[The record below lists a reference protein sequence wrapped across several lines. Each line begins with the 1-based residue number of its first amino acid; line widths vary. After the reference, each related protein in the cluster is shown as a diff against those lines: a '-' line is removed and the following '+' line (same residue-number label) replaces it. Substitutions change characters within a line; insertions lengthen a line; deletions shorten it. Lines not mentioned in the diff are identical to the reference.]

1 MRYYAG
7 VDLHSTNHYLA
18 IQDETGRVVARQRLP
33 NEAGATQRALAPFAG
48 ELAGVAVESTYNWY
62 WLVDALMASGYRV
75 HLANPSAMQQYAE
88 LKHRDDDS
96 DAVWL
101 SELLRLGILPEGY
114 IYPAAQRPV
123 RDLRRRRLR
132 LVQQR
137 TALIHALQGVLERN
151 TGRRLSAADIKAVCA
166 DRVQPLLPAGAED
179 LRCQGQAL
187 KACIDFFGLQIRSLE
202 AQIGARMAGRDDTA
216 RLQQIP
222 GIGRILALTLV
233 LESGPMSRF
242 PRVGNY
248 ASYCRRVPSRWR
260 SNDKPKGRGNRKNG
274 NPYLAWAYGE
284 ASMMLRRY
292 CPAAQRFYQRK
303 AARSHPCVAH
313 AALAHKLSRA
323 VFYMLRDGVAFDPT
337 KLFR

>member
-18 IQDETGRVVARQRLP
+18 IQDETGRVVSRQRLP
-33 NEAGATQRALAPFAG
+33 NETGDTAGALAPFAG

-62 WLVDALMASGYRV
+62 WLVDRLMAAGYRV
-75 HLANPSAMQQYAE
+75 HLANPAAMKKYSG
-88 LKHRDDDS
+88 LKHADDES

-101 SELLRLGILPEGY
+101 GELLRLGILPEGY

-123 RDLRRRRLR
+123 RDLLRRRLR

-137 TALIHALQGVLERN
+137 TALINALQGVVERN
-151 TGRRLSAADIKAVCA
+151 CGRRLSAADLKAVRT
-166 DRVQPLLPAGAED
+166 DRVQPLLPVGSED
-179 LRCQGQAL
+179 LRRHGQVL
-187 KACIDFFGLQIRSLE
+187 KAGIDFFGVQIRSLE
-202 AQIGARMAGRDDTA
+202 AQIGDRMAGRDDVA
-216 RLQQIP
+216 RLEQIP

-242 PRVGNY
+242 RRVGNY
-248 ASYCRRVPSRWR
+248 ASYCRRVPSRWS
-260 SNDKPKGRGNRKNG
+260 SNDKTKGQGNRKNG
-274 NPYLAWAYGE
+274 NVYLAWAYGE
-284 ASMMLRRY
+284 AAMMLRRY
-292 CPAAQRFYQRK
+292 CPAAQRYYQRK
-303 AARSHPCVAH
+303 AARRHPCVAH

-323 VFYMLRDGVAFDPT
+323 VYYVLRDGVAFDPG

>member
-18 IQDETGRVVARQRLP
+18 IQDETGRVVAQARLP

-62 WLVDALMASGYRV
+62 WLVDALQAAGHRV
-75 HLANPSAMQQYAE
+75 HLANPSAMQKYTG
-88 LKHRDDDS
+88 LKHANDAS

-101 SELLRLGILPEGY
+101 GELLRLGILPEGY

-123 RDLRRRRLR
+123 RDLLRRRLR

-137 TALIHALQGVLERN
+137 TALIHALQGVVERS
-151 TGRRLSAADIKAVCA
+151 TGRRLSAADIKATSA

-179 LRCQGQAL
+179 LRRQGQVL
-187 KACIDFFGLQIRSLE
+187 KACIDFFGVQIRGLE
-202 AQIGARMAGRDDTA
+202 AQIGERMAGRDDTA
-216 RLQQIP
+216 RLEQIP

-242 PRVGNY
+242 PRVGHY
-248 ASYCRRVPSRWR
+248 ASYCRRVPSRWS
-260 SNDKPKGRGNRKNG
+260 SNDKTKGQGNRKNG
-274 NPYLAWAYGE
+274 NAYLAWAYGE
-284 ASMMLRRY
+284 AAMMLRRY
-292 CPAAQRFYQRK
+292 CPAAQRYYQRK
-303 AARSHPCVAH
+303 AARRHPCVAH
-313 AALAHKLSRA
+313 AALSHKLSRA
-323 VFYMLRDGVAFDPT
+323 VYYVLRDGVAFDPG